1 MLNICLPITN
11 MNDVTVY
18 KDCKVYTIENSKG
31 KLYDFNDQVYK
42 DNVYILYT
50 F

>member
-1 MLNICLPITN
+1 MLNICLLITS

-18 KDCKVYTIENSKG
+18 KECRVYTIENSKEE
-31 KLYDFNDQVYK
+31 LYDISDQVYK
-42 DNVYILYT
+42 DTMYILYT